1 MINSL
6 KELRETLSLED
17 LDKYYAESLN
27 KNAEEIKDLLKEYN
41 VDVSLECA
49 NECYEFC
56 KRYVELKEE
65 DLLNVAGGIMDPALP
80 EHIRGLVMGAHA
92 VLGKI
97 QQFESPNVK
106 IDVQICREILKRN
119 IKKQT
124 IDKEFRLDIQS
135 AKTLLSRNRYSSAE
149 IELALK
155 YIEKVL
161 ERI

>member
-6 KELRETLSLED
+6 KELREKISLDD
-17 LDKYYAESLN
+17 LDKYYEESLD
-27 KNAEEIKDLLKEYN
+27 KNAEEIKDLLKGYN
-41 VDVSLECA
+41 VDISLECA

-56 KRYVELKEE
+56 KRYIELKEE
-65 DLLNVAGGIMDPALP
+65 DLINVAGGATDSVLP
-80 EHIRGLVMGAHA
+80 EHIRGLVMAAHA

-124 IDKEFRLDIQS
+124 IDKDFRIDMRS
-135 AKTLLSRNRYSSAE
+135 AKELLSRNRYSSAE

-155 YIEKVL
+155 YIETVL
-161 ERI
+161 KKI